1 MKNSNEINEPA
12 VQQPIYEE
20 KKEKS
25 PVPEGKTNNE
35 LPGDDTIKGA
45 SAEVSLTDVQS
56 LVGRME
62 SLEKTVG
69 DLAVEIKQLSQ
80 RVDLIPPQVRQLGT
94 KVDDMTESI
103 SHPRTRDLLGRFLQL
118 HDLVEQMGLVAPDT
132 ASAGN
137 FQVLR
142 DQILQTLELNG
153 ISRISGSK
161 RFDPN
166 IHKAVET
173 VSCQN
178 PDEDGEIVR
187 IYRVGFRTDRAVLR
201 YAEVV
206 VKRAAKQKSTTK
218 EVNNE

>member
-1 MKNSNEINEPA
+1 MKNSNETNEPA
-12 VQQPIYEE
+12 VQQPLYEE
-20 KKEKS
+20 KKEKA
-25 PVPEGKTNNE
+25 PVTEGEANNK
-35 LPGDDTIKGA
+35 LSGDDTIKGVP
-45 SAEVSLTDVQS
+45 AEVSLTDVQS

-69 DLAVEIKQLSQ
+69 DLAVEIKQLNQ

-118 HDLVEQMGLVAPDT
+118 HDLVEQMGLAETDT

-137 FQVLR
+137 YQVLR

-153 ISRISGSK
+153 ISQISDNK

-166 IHKAVET
+166 LHKAVET
-173 VSCQN
+173 MSCQN

-187 IYRVGFRTDRAVLR
+187 IYRPGFRTERAVLR
-201 YAEVV
+201 YTEVV
-206 VKRAAKQKSTTK
+206 VKRLGTRA
-218 EVNNE
+218 